1 VNQSRDTP
9 ILIDSGSLKTPE
21 VSIRL
26 LCGTAHYFVDEHE
39 VPAAVYRD
47 VIATISAVSLSEAE
61 RSMNKIDWDALSA
74 RLEGES

>member
-1 VNQSRDTP
+1 
-9 ILIDSGSLKTPE
+9 
-21 VSIRL
+21 
-26 LCGTAHYFVDEHE
+26 
-39 VPAAVYRD
+39 